1 MVEQLLS
8 MHEASGSITLKNHS
22 LKSPPG
28 SAKMAQQVKALA
40 TKPGNEFDPQNSH
53 CRMREPTPA
62 ICLLSSTRLLQHN
75 TSICIQIH
83 AHKINK

>member
-8 MHEASGSITLKNHS
+8 MHEAPGSITLKNHS

-28 SAKMAQQVKALA
+28 PAKMAQQVKALA

-53 CRMREPTPA
+53 CRMREPT
-62 ICLLSSTRLLQHN
+62 LKLSSFLHMPATAQYFHVH
-75 TSICIQIH
+75 TDTCTQ
-83 AHKINK
+83 NK